1 MKFIFKAIAKN
12 PPSICIITGLALIV
26 LSIVGLGKVLLA
38 LGILLIF
45 AGIGLQVLYLYL
57 KYKR

>member
-1 MKFIFKAIAKN
+1 MKFNFKAIAKN
-12 PPSICIITGLALIV
+12 PPGICIIAGLACIV
-26 LSIVGLGKVLLA
+26 LWIVGLSKVLLA
-38 LGILLIF
+38 LGILLIL